1 MIKRNM
7 SERSEKIKAF
17 NNNRL
22 TSIIS
27 LKYAAML
34 ENAFRFYRG
43 TCHLFYERIAALK
56 TMPKSPVGWIS
67 GDLHLENFGSYKGN
81 NNLVYF
87 DLNDF
92 DEAIKAPVLWEVVR
106 LVTSIFIAFQSL
118 EIDGEQAM
126 NMAALFLKSY
136 GTTLTGG
143 KAMDLDPRT
152 SRGIVGDFLKRAERG
167 SADELIHKRTLR
179 KGRKL
184 QLDTSNERHFKLD
197 KKLKSDLI
205 NHMAE
210 WLSQNNDSPYNYRV
224 KDVVYRLAGTGSLG
238 QKRYLFLL
246 KSIQKKDRYLLI
258 DMKQAYPSSLSPFL
272 KNPQPDWENEAERI
286 VTVQKRMQHVSAS
299 LLSISTFNR
308 EDYVIQEL
316 QPVKDTLKFKLIRE
330 EYRKLYQVIDNMG
343 MLTASS
349 QLRSSGMDGTATK
362 DELKAFALKKDWQQQ
377 ILDVAIEQAA
387 LVCADFGAF
396 QQDYRNGAYGI
407 QPENTKEQ
415 LLR

>member
-1 MIKRNM
+1 M

-17 NNNRL
+17 NKNRL
-22 TSIIS
+22 DSIIS
-27 LKYAAML
+27 LKYTAML

-81 NNLVYF
+81 NKLVYF

-106 LVTSIFIAFQSL
+106 LVTSIFIAFQTL

-126 NMAALFLKSY
+126 NMATLFLKSY
-136 GTTLTGG
+136 GTTLIGG

-152 SRGIVGDFLKRAERG
+152 SKGIVGDFLKRAERG
-167 SADELIHKRTLR
+167 SADELIQKRTLR

-184 QLDTSNERHFKLD
+184 QLDTNDERHFKLE
-197 KKLKSDLI
+197 KGLKSELI
-205 NHMAE
+205 SHMEE

-246 KSIQKKDRYLLI
+246 KSLHKKDRYLLI
-258 DMKQAYPSSLSPFL
+258 DMKQAYPSSLTPFL
-272 KNPQPDWENEAERI
+272 KNPQPDWNNEAERI
-286 VTVQKRMQHVSAS
+286 VSVQKRMQHVSAS
-299 LLSISTFNR
+299 LLSTSTFKS

-330 EYRKLYQVIDNMG
+330 EYRKLFQVIDDMG

-362 DELKAFALKKDWQQQ
+362 DELKAFAINKGWQQQ
-377 ILDVAIEQAA
+377 ILDIAIEQAA

-396 QQDYRNGAYGI
+396 QQDYRNGAYNVEPKKEE
-407 QPENTKEQ
+407 QPV
-415 LLR
+415 

>member
-1 MIKRNM
+1 M
-7 SERSEKIKAF
+7 SERSKKIKAF
-17 NNNRL
+17 NKNRL
-22 TSIIS
+22 DSIIS
-27 LKYAAML
+27 LKYTAML

-81 NNLVYF
+81 NKLVYF

-106 LVTSIFIAFQSL
+106 LVTSIFIAFQTL

-126 NMAALFLKSY
+126 NMATLFLKSY
-136 GTTLTGG
+136 GTTLIGG

-152 SRGIVGDFLKRAERG
+152 SKGIVGDFLKRAERG
-167 SADELIHKRTLR
+167 SADELIQKRTLR

-184 QLDTSNERHFKLD
+184 QLDTNDERHFKLE
-197 KKLKSDLI
+197 KGLKSELI
-205 NHMAE
+205 SHMEE

-246 KSIQKKDRYLLI
+246 KSLHKKDRYLLI
-258 DMKQAYPSSLSPFL
+258 DMKQAYPSSLTPFL
-272 KNPQPDWENEAERI
+272 KNPQPDWNNEAERI
-286 VTVQKRMQHVSAS
+286 VSVQKRMQHVSAS
-299 LLSISTFNR
+299 LLSTSTFKS

-330 EYRKLYQVIDNMG
+330 EYRKLYQVIDDMG

-362 DELKAFALKKDWQQQ
+362 DELKAFAINKGWQQQ
-377 ILDVAIEQAA
+377 ILDIAIEQAA

-396 QQDYRNGAYGI
+396 QQDYRNGAYNVEPKKEE
-407 QPENTKEQ
+407 QPV
-415 LLR
+415 

>member
-1 MIKRNM
+1 
-7 SERSEKIKAF
+7 
-17 NNNRL
+17 
-22 TSIIS
+22 
-27 LKYAAML
+27 ML

>member
-1 MIKRNM
+1 M
-7 SERSEKIKAF
+7 SSRSEKIRAF
-17 NNNRL
+17 NKNRL
-22 TSIIS
+22 PSIVN
-27 LKYAAML
+27 LKYSAML

-43 TCHLFYERIAALK
+43 TCHLFYERISALK
-56 TMPKSPVGWIS
+56 SMPKSPTGWIS

-81 NNLVYF
+81 NKLVYF

-92 DEAIKAPVLWEVVR
+92 DEAVKAPVLWEVVR
-106 LVTSIFIAFQSL
+106 LVTSIFIAFQTL

-136 GTTLTGG
+136 GTTLIGG

-152 SRGIVGDFLKRAERG
+152 AKGITGDFLKRAEK
-167 SADELIHKRTLR
+167 SSPVELLQKRTLK

-184 QLDTSNERHFKLD
+184 LLDTTDERHFKL
-197 KKLKSDLI
+197 KKELRSELI
-205 NHMAE
+205 GFMEE

-246 KSIQKKDRYLLI
+246 RSTQKKDHYLLL
-258 DMKQAYPSSLSPFL
+258 DMKQAYSSSLIPFL
-272 KNPQPDWENEAERI
+272 DIPQPKWPNEAERI

-299 LLSISTFNR
+299 LLSTAKFKR

-330 EYRKLYQVIDNMG
+330 EYRKLYQVIDDMA

-349 QLRSSGMDGTATK
+349 QLRSSGMDGSATK
-362 DELKAFALKKDWQQQ
+362 DELKVFASGTNWQQQ
-377 ILDVAIEQAA
+377 ILDIATEQAA

-396 QQDYRNGAYGI
+396 QQDHRNGAY
-407 QPENTKEQ
+407 QPVHKNKAREE
-415 LLR
+415 LAMR

>member
-1 MIKRNM
+1 
-7 SERSEKIKAF
+7 
-17 NNNRL
+17 
-22 TSIIS
+22 
-27 LKYAAML
+27 ML

-81 NNLVYF
+81 NKLVYF

-106 LVTSIFIAFQSL
+106 LVTSIFIAFQTL

-126 NMAALFLKSY
+126 NMATLFLKSY
-136 GTTLTGG
+136 GTTLIGG

-152 SRGIVGDFLKRAERG
+152 SKGIVGDFLKRAERG
-167 SADELIHKRTLR
+167 SADELIQKRTLR

-184 QLDTSNERHFKLD
+184 QLDTNDERHFKLE
-197 KKLKSDLI
+197 KGLKSELI
-205 NHMAE
+205 SHMEE

-246 KSIQKKDRYLLI
+246 KSLHKKDRYLLI
-258 DMKQAYPSSLSPFL
+258 DMKQAYPSSLTPFL
-272 KNPQPDWENEAERI
+272 KNPQPDWNNEAERI
-286 VTVQKRMQHVSAS
+286 VSVQKRMQHVSAS
-299 LLSISTFNR
+299 LLSTSTFKS

-330 EYRKLYQVIDNMG
+330 EYRKLYQVIDDMG

-362 DELKAFALKKDWQQQ
+362 DELKAFAINKGWQQQ
-377 ILDVAIEQAA
+377 ILDIAIEQAA

-396 QQDYRNGAYGI
+396 QQDYRNGAYNVEPKKEE
-407 QPENTKEQ
+407 QPV
-415 LLR
+415 

>member
-1 MIKRNM
+1 M
-7 SERSEKIKAF
+7 SERSDKIKAF
-17 NNNRL
+17 NKNRL
-22 TSIIS
+22 PSIIS
-27 LKYAAML
+27 LKYKAML

-56 TMPKSPVGWIS
+56 TMPKSPIGWIS

-81 NNLVYF
+81 NKLVYF

-92 DEAIKAPVLWEVVR
+92 DEAVKAPVLWEVVR
-106 LVTSIFIAFQSL
+106 LVTSIFIAFQTL

-126 NMAALFLKSY
+126 NMAVLFLKSY
-136 GTTLTGG
+136 GTTLIGG

-152 SRGIVGDFLKRAERG
+152 ARGITGDFLKRAER
-167 SADELIHKRTLR
+167 SSTDELLQKRTLK

-184 QLDTSNERHFKLD
+184 QLDTTDERHFKLE
-197 KKLKSDLI
+197 KQLKSELI
-205 NHMAE
+205 SHMEE

-246 KSIQKKDRYLLI
+246 KSTLKKDRYLLI

-272 KNPQPDWENEAERI
+272 DIAQPEWENQAARI
-286 VTVQKRMQHVSAS
+286 VSVQKRMQHVSAS
-299 LLSISTFNR
+299 LLSTSTFKK

-330 EYRKLYQVIDNMG
+330 EYRKLYQVIDDMG

-349 QLRSSGMDGTATK
+349 QLRSSGMDESATK
-362 DELKAFALKKDWQQQ
+362 DELKEFAGKEGWQQQ
-377 ILDVAIEQAA
+377 IIDIATEQAA
-387 LVCADFGAF
+387 LVCADYGAF
-396 QQDYRNGAYGI
+396 QQDFRNGVYKTV
-407 QPENTKEQ
+407 QEEDKKNEPVLN
-415 LLR
+415 